1 MQRLQI
7 SNIQFNCRLIWLKR
21 KVEWEL
27 SDDIHLSLTGQI
39 NRLVMVE
46 VLTPHSSLL
55 FWFISC
61 PTSKDQANR
70 WYSTFHFRMKTT
82 EVRSASLGEAECI
95 SLFLFSSNVYSQSGG
110 GWKLKDKEMLM
121 ESSMQCILYSYDRL
135 NQSKFSPPWI
145 FHLIYENLYFS
156 ANIKFCKIPYDLKTD
171 IL

>member
-1 MQRLQI
+1 MLKEYLWSFWRYWSLVSKLCITPDNYFEHLKQVFQYISWWFSVKTKYLLQ
-7 SNIQFNCRLIWLKR
+7 
-21 KVEWEL
+21 
-27 SDDIHLSLTGQI
+27 
-39 NRLVMVE
+39 
-46 VLTPHSSLL
+46 
-55 FWFISC
+55 
-61 PTSKDQANR
+61 
-70 WYSTFHFRMKTT
+70 YSFKSYGVSFQNENT